1 MINLETGYT
10 LLEGGRCDYCNQGL
24 EPGQYLALTGYRL
37 VTEIDKAIVRLP
49 PPWVP
54 CPECLKKLGVT
65 EDNLI
70 IDPDK
75 VLKLHIE
82 VNKHFQEYYYPNR
95 EPLPDPQIE
104 LED

>member
-10 LLEGGRCDYCNQGL
+10 LLEGGRCDYCIEGL

-54 CPECLKKLGVT
+54 C
-65 EDNLI
+65 
-70 IDPDK
+70 
-75 VLKLHIE
+75 
-82 VNKHFQEYYYPNR
+82 Q
-95 EPLPDPQIE
+95 
-104 LED
+104 